1 MRERGI
7 PVRLCGL
14 FRLEAINPKGWRQA
28 GEQGKRRTL
37 RMAGPEFIARLLQH
51 VLPTGLK
58 RIRHYGLLANPNGG
72 QLAKAKVAL
81 HMPAPSAQAQEGAQ
95 DFMAR
100 VARINISQCP
110 ACERGRLRVVQTL

>member
-1 MRERGI
+1 
-7 PVRLCGL
+7 
-14 FRLEAINPKGWRQA
+14 
-28 GEQGKRRTL
+28 
-37 RMAGPEFIARLLQH
+37 MAGPEFIARLLQH

-72 QLAKAKVAL
+72 QLEKAKVAL

-110 ACERGRLRVVQTL
+110 ACERGRLRVVQTLQGQKRLPDPLAGVEALRGAAVRSRAPPAQGP